1 MDLDK
6 TIRDLHKELLR
17 LNQVIGYLEETQRAA
32 ATLEPS
38 QRGRKAMSTAE
49 RRAVS
54 QRMTKWWAAR
64 RARSGPA
71 SGSKS
76 G

>member
-6 TIRDLHKELLR
+6 AIRDLQKELLR
-17 LNQVIGYLEETQRAA
+17 LNQVIGYLEEMQRAG
-32 ATLEPS
+32 TSLEQT
-38 QRGRKAMSTAE
+38 QRGRKSMSAAE